1 MKFLFL
7 VLATL
12 LMTGCATKA
21 YRAVEGECKPQAWA
35 DYPESKVQVVQT
47 RQRVIHVATGMQN
60 CYTRSDGKHTH
71 TVCNPITRPEFIAY
85 QETVVID
92 QNEAV
97 RDMAI
102 ASCSA
107 NLCMQRYGNAKCK
120 TDQLLVPLPSTSPEP
135 APATFLAPVP
145 QPDLAQ

>member
-21 YRAVEGECKPQAWA
+21 YRAVEGECASQALA
-35 DYPESKVQVVQT
+35 DYPENKVQVVQT
-47 RQRVIHVATGMQN
+47 RQRVIHVSTGMRS
-60 CYTRSDGKHTH
+60 CYTTRDGAHNNTI
-71 TVCNPITRPEFIAY
+71 CNEITRPEYIPY

-97 RDMAI
+97 RKMAI
-102 ASCSA
+102 ESCAA
-107 NLCMQRYGNAKCK
+107 NLCLQRYGNAKCK
-120 TDQLLVPLPSTSPEP
+120 TDQILVP
-135 APATFLAPVP
+135 V
-145 QPDLAQ
+145 Q